1 MDQSIIPPPRQLA
14 LGVGEEEPLQ
24 RVWDS
29 LPPPAREHVLRLLAV
44 VIARV
49 LVSEQEELP

>member
-14 LGVGEEEPLQ
+14 LSLGEEEPLE

-29 LPPPAREHVLRLLAV
+29 LPTPAKEHVLGLLAV
-44 VIARV
+44 MIARL
-49 LVSEQEELP
+49 LVPEKEELS

>member
-14 LGVGEEEPLQ
+14 LSLGEEPLE

-29 LPPPAREHVLRLLAV
+29 LPPPAQEHVLCLLAV
-44 VIARV
+44 VIARL
-49 LVSEQEELP
+49 LVSQQEELP

>member
-14 LGVGEEEPLQ
+14 LSLGEEPLE

-29 LPPPAREHVLRLLAV
+29 LPPSAREHVLGLLAV
-44 VIARV
+44 AIARL
-49 LVSEQEELP
+49 LVSEKEEIS

>member
-14 LGVGEEEPLQ
+14 LSLGEEEPLE

-29 LPPPAREHVLRLLAV
+29 LPTPAKEHVLGLLAV
-44 VIARV
+44 VIARL
-49 LVSEQEELP
+49 LVPEKEELS